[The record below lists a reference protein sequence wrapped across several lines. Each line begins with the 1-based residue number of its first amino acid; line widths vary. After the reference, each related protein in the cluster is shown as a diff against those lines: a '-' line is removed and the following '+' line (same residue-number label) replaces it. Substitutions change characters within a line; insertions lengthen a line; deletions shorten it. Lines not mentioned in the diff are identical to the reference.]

1 MRYTLPRSWVALA
14 FLVFAIAGS
23 TAAAVPIYVDRGHD
37 EFRELQRRVDRI
49 VGAGRV
55 NVRKD
60 FMGAGQDAPEPWT
73 WVNPGHAMEVT
84 LVDRKSPHYVF
95 GWYAEK
101 GAYPVLDG
109 VEDALL
115 MDQTRPRGTCVGFSL
130 PGHVNRFG
138 FFVSPSGLA
147 KSTPATLWSNRLF
160 NQASRIGSPGAG
172 GVQMLVFDISKWAG
186 ADTWLI
192 ACETNR
198 VGPKQPGGSDL
209 GSGRVEDGGSDGEDA
224 DYSDVLFIVSGGN
237 VTPTRQAT
245 FGSLKR
251 LYR

>member
-1 MRYTLPRSWVALA
+1 MRYTLPRLWVALA
-14 FLVFAIAGS
+14 LLVLASAGS
-23 TAAAVPIYVDRGHD
+23 SAAVPIYVDRGQD

-60 FMGAGQDAPEPWT
+60 YMGAGQAAPDPCF

-95 GWYAEK
+95 GWYAER
-101 GAYPVLDG
+101 GVFPVLDG

-130 PGHVNRFG
+130 PGQVNRFG
-138 FFVSPSGLA
+138 FFVSPSGVA
-147 KSTPATLWSNRLF
+147 KSSPTTLWSNRAY
-160 NQASRIGSPGAG
+160 NRVSRIGSPSDGSL
-172 GVQMLVFDISKWAG
+172 QMLVFDISKWAG
-186 ADTWLI
+186 PETWLI
-192 ACETNR
+192 ACETSA
-198 VGPKQPGGSDL
+198 VGKKTSHGDDL
-209 GSGRVEDGGSDGEDA
+209 GGGRVEDDRDDGEAA

-237 VTPTRQAT
+237 VTPAQKAT